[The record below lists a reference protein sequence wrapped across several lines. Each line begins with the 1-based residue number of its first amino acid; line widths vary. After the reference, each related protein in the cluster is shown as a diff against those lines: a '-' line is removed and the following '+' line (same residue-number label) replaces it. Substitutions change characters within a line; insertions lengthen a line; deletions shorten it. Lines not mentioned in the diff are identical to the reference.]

1 MPAALTPRACLTLLA
16 VAPRAA
22 LPGALGDVGDAWRAL
37 LLGAPP
43 ALL

>member
-1 MPAALTPRACLTLLA
+1 MVAIMVFGVIEGPVAAQYE
-16 VAPRAA
+16 
-22 LPGALGDVGDAWRAL
+22 PGVLGDVGDAWRAL